1 MTNHIV
7 VGFDNSPSSTEAV
20 EWAAFEAVA
29 RKCPLRMVAC
39 YDFPVAA
46 GAGAAWISGD
56 VVRLIEEST
65 AQAAAA
71 ALAAVASRH
80 PLLHAEVDVR
90 PGPPRTTL
98 IDGLSS
104 TDLLVVGT
112 SSHEGAAGFWLGSTS
127 RWATHHSPCPVAVVR
142 GVASRGNPDRVVV
155 GVDRSAA
162 SDAALLWAADEAD
175 VHGVD
180 LLIVHAWDY
189 AYAGVDTHAEQ
200 VRDLTRIDAATVLDR
215 ATEAAR
221 ERCGVTV
228 KDVLV
233 EGRAATALLDAVR
246 DGDLLVLGAQGRG
259 AIAAGLLGST
269 VNDVVEQSAVPVVV
283 VR

>member
-1 MTNHIV
+1 MTNHVV
-7 VGFDNSPSSTEAV
+7 VGFDSSPSSTEAV
-20 EWAAFEAVA
+20 EWAALEAVA
-29 RKCPLRMVAC
+29 RKSPLRIVAC
-39 YDFPVAA
+39 YEFPMAA
-46 GAGAAWISGD
+46 GAGAAWLSSD
-56 VVRLIEEST
+56 VITSIQECT
-65 AQAAAA
+65 AEAAASI
-71 ALAAVASRH
+71 LAAVTARH
-80 PLLHAEVDVR
+80 PDLQVDVAVH

-98 IDGLSS
+98 IGGLLPN
-104 TDLLVVGT
+104 DLLVIGT
-112 SSHEGAAGFWLGSTS
+112 SSHGGAAGFWLGSTS
-127 RWATHHSPCPVAVVR
+127 RWATRHSPCPVAVVR
-142 GVASRGNPDRVVV
+142 GAASRGNPDRVVV

-175 VHGVD
+175 LHGVD

-189 AYAGVDTHAEQ
+189 ADAGVDTHAEQ

-215 ATEAAR
+215 ATECAR

-233 EGRAATALLDAVR
+233 EGRAATALLASVR

-269 VNDVVEQSAVPVVV
+269 VNDVVEQSTAPVVV
-283 VR
+283 IR